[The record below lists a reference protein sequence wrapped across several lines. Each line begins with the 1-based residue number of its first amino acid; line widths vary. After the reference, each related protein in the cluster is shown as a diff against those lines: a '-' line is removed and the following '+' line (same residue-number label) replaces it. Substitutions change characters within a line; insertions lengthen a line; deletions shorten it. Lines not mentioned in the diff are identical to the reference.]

1 MSLTPKWR
9 FERRLIEDAPEFK
22 GVYVLWDG
30 DTALA
35 VGHALG
41 NADTIRSR
49 LFAHLSHAEAPGMA
63 NISHYS
69 WEICIDPRKREAEL
83 SRTLGLQAATSESS
97 QADDR

>member
-30 DTALA
+30 DTVLA

-49 LFAHLSHAEAPGMA
+49 LLAHLSHAEAPGMA
-63 NISHYS
+63 EISHYS

-83 SRTLGLQAATSESS
+83 TRTFRLQPATSDSS
-97 QADDR
+97 HTDDR

>member
-9 FERRLIEDAPEFK
+9 FEKSLVEDAPEFK
-22 GVYVLWDG
+22 GVYVLWQD
-30 DTALA
+30 DRPLA

-41 NADTIRSR
+41 PADTIRSR
-49 LFAHLSHAEAPGMA
+49 LLAHLSHAESPGMS
-63 NISHYS
+63 NITHYS

-83 SRTLGLQAATSESS
+83 SKALGLQSRNSPET